1 MPRFS
6 RLALCFLAVVCALPL
21 IAQTTGSLSGVVMS
35 EGNPL
40 PGVTVTV
47 SSPQLQGTRTAVS
60 GDAGGYSFPSLP
72 PGTYKVR
79 FELAGMAPVEK
90 HGSVQLSQP
99 LKIDAD
105 LKVSSVTEAIT
116 VTAEAPAVLE
126 TTGVAT
132 SFNQEQISKLP
143 VGRNIRDTTLLAPG
157 VNPNGVNRQITI
169 NGGPS
174 YDNIFMVNGVVVNE
188 NLRGQPHNLFIEDAI
203 QETTVVTTGISA
215 EYGRFTGG
223 VVNTL
228 TKSGGNEFTG
238 SFRDSFTNPNWT
250 ETPDFPNAAD
260 PIDKT
265 NQVYEATL
273 GGRVIRDRLWFF
285 AAGRKAKTATARSTF
300 RTNIAFANGFDEK
313 RYEGKLTAAI
323 TSNHNIVGSYLDVKN
338 VESNNFFPSIYDE
351 ASIVESR
358 SLPNKLSS
366 VQYNGIFGSNLVVE
380 ANWSEKEF
388 AFINSGGR
396 FTDRIKGTWI
406 QDSVTAVRMNAPVFC
421 GVCTPE
427 ERNSGGKAL
436 KGTYFLSTRSLG
448 NHSIAVGADRFEETR
463 IVNNYQ
469 SASNF
474 NILGRVIDN
483 TFTGYESI
491 GSKVYPRFDSTTT
504 LTWTPI
510 FTLSNGTDLS
520 SDAFFVNDKWDLN
533 NRLSFN
539 LGVRYDAN
547 DAVDADGEQ
556 ISDDSNISP
565 RLGLNWD
572 IMGTGKHRLT
582 ANYARYATKIGD
594 GSNVFST
601 AQGAGSPGAFTWT
614 YAGPAVNAPGTP
626 VNQLVPADQA
636 LAILFA
642 WFDSIGG
649 TANTNFT
656 SSSYPGFG
664 SIFRESLQTPYA
676 DEMTVGYGMQVTP
689 RAALRLDVVHR
700 EWGNFYGRQVNEP
713 NAFITAPNGAKSDM
727 SVTVND
733 NDYTERTYNA
743 VELQGNWSPM
753 TSFSIGGN
761 YTWSKLRGN
770 DVSEGA
776 GTATIRNTPGEIFY
790 PQYLSYDRR
799 RPVGYLNQDRRHRAR
814 LWASY
819 DLSTPIG
826 SFAISGIESYDSG
839 FSYEA
844 IGGIDATGRNA
855 NFRACTATITTM
867 CFNGLAA
874 NPGYNFSAAG
884 TTHDYFFSDRGA
896 YHTEARLGTDLAL
909 LYTTPSFGKVSAFVR
924 GDVLNVFNTNVI
936 VDPSQLNTDVITS
949 RTGLA
954 PVLNPDGTV
963 KTINSGLRP
972 FNPFTDTPKE
982 CPQGN
987 TPQQCYDMGANWQKG
1002 LNFGKP
1008 NSTDALQIADRALA
1022 PRTYRLSVGFKF

>member
-6 RLALCFLAVVCALPL
+6 RLGVFFLALLCAIPL
-21 IAQTTGSLSGVVMS
+21 LAQTTGSLSGVVTS
-35 EGNPL
+35 DGAPL

-47 SSPQLQGTRTAVS
+47 SSPALQGTRHAVT

-72 PGTYKVR
+72 PGQYKVR
-79 FELAGMAPVEK
+79 FELTGMAPIEK
-90 HGSVQLSQP
+90 RANVQLSQP
-99 LKIDAD
+99 AKADAD
-105 LKVSSVTEAIT
+105 LKVSSVSEAIT

-143 VGRNIRDTTLLAPG
+143 VGRNLRDTTLLAPG
-157 VNPNGVNRQITI
+157 VNPNGVNRQVTI

-203 QETTVVTTGISA
+203 QETTIVTTGISA

-223 VVNTL
+223 VVSTL
-228 TKSGGNEFTG
+228 TKSGGNDFSG
-238 SFRDSFTNPNWT
+238 SFRDSLTNPNWT
-250 ETPDFPNAAD
+250 EVPEFTGATD

-273 GGRVIRDRLWFF
+273 GGRIIRDRLWFF
-285 AAGRKAKTATARSTF
+285 AAGRKAKTATERSTL
-300 RTNIAFANGFDEK
+300 RTGIAFANGFDEK
-313 RYEGKLTAAI
+313 RYEGKLTGQI
-323 TSNHNIVGSYLDVKN
+323 TGNHNIVGSYLEVEN
-338 VESNNFFPSIYDE
+338 IESNNFFPAIYDT

-358 SLPNKLSS
+358 SLPNTLAS
-366 VQYNGIFGSNLVVE
+366 VQYNGVFGSNLVVE
-380 ANWSEKEF
+380 ASYSEKEF
-388 AFINSGGR
+388 AFVNSGGR

-406 QDSVTAVRMNAPVFC
+406 QDSVTAGRMNAPVFC

-474 NILGRVIDN
+474 NILARVIDR
-483 TFTGYESI
+483 TFAGYDSI
-491 GSKVYPRFDSTTT
+491 GSNVFPRFDSSTT

-510 FTLSNGTDLS
+510 FELSDGTDLS
-520 SDAFFVNDKWDLN
+520 SDAFYVNDKWDLN
-533 NRLSFN
+533 NNLSFN
-539 LGVRYDAN
+539 VGFRYDAN

-572 IMGTGKHRLT
+572 VLANGRHRVT

-614 YAGPAVNAPGTP
+614 YAGPAVNPAGTP

-656 SSSYPGFG
+656 SSSYPGFA
-664 SIFRESLQTPYA
+664 SVFRESLQTPYA
-676 DEMTVGYGMQVTP
+676 DEFTVGYGLQVTP
-689 RAALRLDVVHR
+689 RAALRLDVVRR
-700 EWGNFYGRQVNEP
+700 EWGNFYARQVNEP
-713 NAFITAPNGAKSDM
+713 ALRIVAPNGAASDM

-733 NDYTERTYNA
+733 NDYTEREYNA
-743 VELQGNWSPM
+743 VTLQGNWAPM
-753 TSFSIGGN
+753 SSLSIGGN
-761 YTWSKLRGN
+761 YTWSKLEGN
-770 DVSEGA
+770 DVGEGG

-790 PQYLSYDRR
+790 PQYLGYDRF
-799 RPVGYLNQDRRHRAR
+799 RPIGFLGQDRRHRAR
-814 LWASY
+814 VWASY
-819 DLSTPIG
+819 DLQTAFG

-839 FSYEA
+839 FAYDAVGS
-844 IGGIDATGRNA
+844 IDATGRNA

-867 CFNGLAA
+867 CFNGIAA
-874 NPGYNFSAAG
+874 NPGYNLSAAG
-884 TTHDYFFSDRGA
+884 TSHNYYFSDRGE
-896 YHTEARLGTDLAL
+896 YRTSARLATDLAL
-909 LYTTPSFGKVSAFVR
+909 VYTTPSFGRVSAFVR
-924 GDVLNVFNTNVI
+924 GDVLNVFNTNEI
-936 VDPSQLNTDVITS
+936 VDPSLLNVDVLTS
-949 RTGLA
+949 RTAGA
-954 PVLNPDGTV
+954 PVLRADGTV
-963 KTINSGLRP
+963 QTLNSGLRP

-1002 LNFGKP
+1002 ARFGQA
-1008 NSTDALQIADRALA
+1008 NSADALQVADRTLA
-1022 PRTYRLSVGFKF
+1022 PRTYRLSVGFRF